1 MRACVRNQSRNLLS
15 FSNQQTNLT
24 NELGLSTGMQTKIK
38 IPGIRAVDVNLSMAY
53 LEYHPL

>member
-1 MRACVRNQSRNLLS
+1 VRNQSRNLLS

-38 IPGIRAVDVNLSMAY
+38 IPGIRAVCGC
-53 LEYHPL
+53 